1 MFSKGLPFC
10 IDHLPGTSFAH
21 EVHSLKK
28 GHLSIKKYL
37 AQIKGTCD
45 LLEASSH
52 PISTEEQ
59 VEFMLVGLS
68 NVNTGRSSLFRSSQ
82 FRRIWFNIYLCRM
95 LRRWLLNLFL
105 RLSLIFRISPWSWLG
120 KLSRP

>member
-68 NVNTGRSSLFRSSQ
+68 VEFDSILTPAS
-82 FRRIWFNIYLCRM
+82 
-95 LRRWLLNLFL
+95 FL
-105 RLSLIFRISPWSWLG
+105 TEPL
-120 KLSRP
+120 KMD